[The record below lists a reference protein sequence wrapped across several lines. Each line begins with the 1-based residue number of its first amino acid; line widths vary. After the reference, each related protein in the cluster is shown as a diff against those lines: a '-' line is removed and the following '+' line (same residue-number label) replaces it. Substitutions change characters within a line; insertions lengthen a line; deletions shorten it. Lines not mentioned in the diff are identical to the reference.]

1 MRQVDPAR
9 RPGRPPEAKRR
20 QREGRRPERGRTFA
34 AAWHGIPAA
43 HPVPLAAGPRQRRL
57 RPEDAGPGPR
67 RAQPARHGDARTG
80 GVGGLRRAL
89 ARPTVRG
96 YAAARGDR
104 PGAGQPAAP
113 AADGRALRRPR
124 RADPA
129 EDADLAAGRMGAGP
143 HHGAVRH
150 PRHRRGPVPGG
161 QGAGDE
167 PPSGTDHRRPGAGL
181 PAPSRHPAGD
191 QRRLRAPE
199 TPLPG
204 TARPRRRPPVA
215 APDPARLA
223 AGHHPGPT
231 ADRHMTCKNATLPEI
246 LELSPRLED
255 ADPGVRRL
263 ALIELA
269 DLELPEA
276 LPLLVAALRGDPDP
290 GVRGEAAR
298 LLEAWEEDAVEDAL
312 CAALAD
318 PLPAV
323 AEAAGQSLGEHKEPA
338 AGRRLLPWL
347 GHADA
352 FVRASVLR
360 ALREL
365 RLEESAVPA
374 LAAVGDPQAAVRREA
389 VAVLGWLRHQP
400 ALAELARLASAD
412 VDPEVRRAA
421 TGALGLSREATVL
434 PALCAALAD
443 AQWQVREEAATTLGK
458 LGREEAGEPLLKALA
473 DDYWQ
478 VRLRAARALG
488 RLRHRP
494 AREALEALLG
504 HPIGNLRKEAALAL
518 GELADP
524 ASAQALRVA
533 EGDGD
538 PEVRKAVRIALA
550 QLRMPA

>member
-1 MRQVDPAR
+1 
-9 RPGRPPEAKRR
+9 
-20 QREGRRPERGRTFA
+20 
-34 AAWHGIPAA
+34 
-43 HPVPLAAGPRQRRL
+43 
-57 RPEDAGPGPR
+57 
-67 RAQPARHGDARTG
+67 
-80 GVGGLRRAL
+80 
-89 ARPTVRG
+89 
-96 YAAARGDR
+96 
-104 PGAGQPAAP
+104 
-113 AADGRALRRPR
+113 
-124 RADPA
+124 
-129 EDADLAAGRMGAGP
+129 
-143 HHGAVRH
+143 
-150 PRHRRGPVPGG
+150 
-161 QGAGDE
+161 
-167 PPSGTDHRRPGAGL
+167 
-181 PAPSRHPAGD
+181 
-191 QRRLRAPE
+191 
-199 TPLPG
+199 
-204 TARPRRRPPVA
+204 
-215 APDPARLA
+215 
-223 AGHHPGPT
+223 
-231 ADRHMTCKNATLPEI
+231 
-246 LELSPRLED
+246 
-255 ADPGVRRL
+255 
-263 ALIELA
+263 
-269 DLELPEA
+269 
-276 LPLLVAALRGDPDP
+276 
-290 GVRGEAAR
+290 GEAAR
-298 LLEAWEEDAVEDAL
+298 LLEAWEEDAVVDAL

-318 PLPAV
+318 PVPAV
-323 AEAAGQSLGEHKEPA
+323 ADAAAQSLGELKEPA

-374 LAAVGDPQAAVRREA
+374 LAALGDPQAAVRREA

-421 TGALGLSREATVL
+421 TGALGLSREVTVL